1 MNTIELNWI
10 LLCIGIIFKPIVG
23 STEIRQHGTIEG
35 ILTIDFNIWLLHIH
49 WSYLLNLNYVFYNH
63 AEI

>member
-1 MNTIELNWI
+1 MSTIELNWI

-35 ILTIDFNIWLLHIH
+35 ILTIDFNIWQLHIH
-49 WSYLLNLNYVFYNH
+49 
-63 AEI
+63 